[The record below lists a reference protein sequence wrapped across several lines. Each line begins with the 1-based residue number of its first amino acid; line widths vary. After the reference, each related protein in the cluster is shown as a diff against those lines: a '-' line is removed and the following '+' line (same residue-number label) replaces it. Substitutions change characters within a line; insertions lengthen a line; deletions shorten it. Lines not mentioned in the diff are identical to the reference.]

1 MEPTQPSLWP
11 TFVIFGGL
19 FLFMYFMIIRPQN
32 KRNAQIKDMLS
43 KLEKGSEIIAAS
55 GILGKV
61 REISGNYVSLE
72 IGENNII
79 KLQKSAI
86 ANILPCLLYTSPSPR
101 DRQKSRMPSS
111 A

>member
-1 MEPTQPSLWP
+1 MAN
-11 TFVIFGGL
+11 FCYFGGL

-61 REISGNYVSLE
+61 KDISGAYVSIE
-72 IGENNII
+72 IGENNVI

-86 ANILPCLLYTSPSPR
+86 ANILPKGTIDSI
-101 DRQKSRMPSS
+101 K
-111 A
+111 

>member
-11 TFVIFGGL
+11 TFIFIGGL

-43 KLEKGSEIIAAS
+43 KLEKGSEVIAAS

-61 REISGNYVSLE
+61 KDISGAYVSIEISD
-72 IGENNII
+72 NNVI

-86 ANILPCLLYTSPSPR
+86 ANILPKGTIDSI
-101 DRQKSRMPSS
+101 K
-111 A
+111 

>member
-1 MEPTQPSLWP
+1 
-11 TFVIFGGL
+11 
-19 FLFMYFMIIRPQN
+19 RPQN

-86 ANILPCLLYTSPSPR
+86 ANILPKGTIDSI
-101 DRQKSRMPSS
+101 K
-111 A
+111 

>member
-11 TFVIFGGL
+11 TFVIFSGL

-86 ANILPCLLYTSPSPR
+86 ANILPKGTIDSI
-101 DRQKSRMPSS
+101 K
-111 A
+111 

>member
-11 TFVIFGGL
+11 TFIIFGGL
-19 FLFMYFMIIRPQN
+19 FLFMYLMIIRPQN

-86 ANILPCLLYTSPSPR
+86 ANILPKGTIDSI
-101 DRQKSRMPSS
+101 K
-111 A
+111 

>member
-1 MEPTQPSLWP
+1 
-11 TFVIFGGL
+11 
-19 FLFMYFMIIRPQN
+19 MIIRPQN

-61 REISGNYVSLE
+61 KDISGAYVSIE
-72 IGENNII
+72 IGENNVI

-86 ANILPCLLYTSPSPR
+86 ANILPKGTIDSI
-101 DRQKSRMPSS
+101 K
-111 A
+111 

>member
-1 MEPTQPSLWP
+1 
-11 TFVIFGGL
+11 L

-61 REISGNYVSLE
+61 KDISGAYVSIE
-72 IGENNII
+72 IGENNVI

-86 ANILPCLLYTSPSPR
+86 ANILPKGTIDSI
-101 DRQKSRMPSS
+101 K
-111 A
+111 

>member
-1 MEPTQPSLWP
+1 MEPAQPSLWP
-11 TFVIFGGL
+11 TFVIFVGL

-43 KLEKGSEIIAAS
+43 KLEKCSEIIAAS

-61 REISGNYVSLE
+61 KDITGAYVSIE
-72 IGENNII
+72 IGENNVI

-86 ANILPCLLYTSPSPR
+86 ANILPKGTIDSI
-101 DRQKSRMPSS
+101 K
-111 A
+111 

>member
-1 MEPTQPSLWP
+1 
-11 TFVIFGGL
+11 
-19 FLFMYFMIIRPQN
+19 MYLMIIRPQN

-61 REISGNYVSLE
+61 KDISGAYVSIE
-72 IGENNII
+72 IGENNVI

-86 ANILPCLLYTSPSPR
+86 ANILPKGTIDSI
-101 DRQKSRMPSS
+101 K
-111 A
+111 

>member
-11 TFVIFGGL
+11 TLIIFGGL
-19 FLFMYFMIIRPQN
+19 FLFMYFMIIRPQS

-43 KLEKGSEIIAAS
+43 KLEKGSEVIAAS

-61 REISGNYVSLE
+61 KDIRGAYISIE
-72 IGENNII
+72 IGENNVI

-86 ANILPCLLYTSPSPR
+86 ANILPKGTI
-101 DRQKSRMPSS
+101 DAIK
-111 A
+111 